1 MKNILLILLV
11 TFFACCKK
19 EAPED
24 VVNILPAQPVY
35 FTVGARDTLPKSIHL
50 EMWSVK
56 QGTKEKGELIAQI
69 DTTMS
74 IHEKTTFTLWQ
85 HVKPVIYCIAT
96 LSVKTKAGDDIISL
110 EIGSK
115 SGMCVKRAAGCS
127 TDQYSIENQY
137 ISLY

>member
-1 MKNILLILLV
+1 MKNIILILLV
-11 TFFACCKK
+11 AFLASCKK

-24 VVNILPAQPVY
+24 IVNILPAQPVY
-35 FTVGARDTLPKSIHL
+35 FTVGAHDTLPKSIHL

-69 DTTMS
+69 DTTIS

-85 HVKPVIYCIAT
+85 NVKPVIYCIAT
-96 LSVKTKAGDDIISL
+96 LSVKTKAGSDIINL
-110 EIGSK
+110 EISSK
-115 SGMCVKRAAGCS
+115 SGMCVRRATGCF
-127 TDQYSIENQY
+127 TDQYAIDNQY